1 MSFRP
6 RDLASQISAAQH
18 LETFKLPLDAARRK
32 AREVIDQPP
41 RNGLTSVVQ
50 NWKQLPDGQIEFVV
64 RHFAATD

>member
-6 RDLASQISAAQH
+6 RDLAIQISAAQH

-41 RNGLTSVVQ
+41 RMGLLRSFRIGNNSQTVKL
-50 NWKQLPDGQIEFVV
+50 NL
-64 RHFAATD
+64 